1 MIDWRAEL
9 MSTTQRIAGLEERIA
24 SQRLNGVEGTTPL
37 LDVLQD
43 SLRRAGE
50 YRRAVE
56 VRIAARSTE
65 TTGGWPPKQAVA
77 RGASGATG
85 GNTDGPQP
93 KEIQIQGITINV
105 E

>member
-65 TTGGWPPKQAVA
+65 TTGGWRPKQAV
-77 RGASGATG
+77 ASGATG

-93 KEIQIQGITINV
+93 KEIQIRGITINV